1 MPSEKGGRAD
11 KAGNEYEKDCIIFE
25 FLKIISEKNYSV
37 TIEALGDDEKGT
49 DILVVR
55 KDGTIEHQQ
64 CKKRNASMEYWRL
77 SDLKEKYILKNWRIQ
92 LERDSNRYV
101 ALVSP
106 VQCTFLVDLHDRA
119 CNTNGRPRDFYTYQI
134 EKSDQKFKRFYENLC
149 EEMGIDWTSEYGL
162 AKSIDFLKRMNAKH
176 ISEYA
181 LEESIQQGISYYF
194 RTNPTNVYDALL
206 GYIEKGNIL
215 GKEITI
221 LTLREL
227 FVKKNI
233 EMRLLDGDKRIVP
246 QIDRLNREYRSYF
259 RPLREGLIERY
270 EFKECIDCIREEQSF
285 IISGNAGAG
294 KSGCTEAVLDY
305 CEKENIPYL
314 AIKLDRRIPQG
325 SCEEWARKLGFPG
338 SISYSID
345 AVSKNQTGVIILD
358 QLDALRWTQAN
369 SSEAIQICI
378 ELIYQVNYI
387 NRDRKH
393 KMIMVLVCREYDLKN
408 DNNIKL
414 LFQSRQDETEEQ
426 KEQWKKISIKN
437 FDDALV
443 KEIIGEKYDSLITRT
458 REILRIPGNL
468 YIWQH
473 LSEGEN
479 YNDCTTTSNLMDK
492 WYRQICERSSTVGV
506 EERTVIE
513 TLDVIVDKLDRT
525 GRLYMSQ
532 KSLKAEPRGLNYLVS
547 AEMLY
552 EDGKR
557 IGFVHQS
564 IFDYFISRRMMN
576 QYQEDEPIETIVGE
590 KEKQTPG
597 KRYQIQMFLQN
608 LLEYDSA
615 DFLSAGNAMLE
626 SDQVRFYVKYV
637 FYEILGEIA
646 EPDKRI
652 TEYVLEKCEDEY
664 VWEYFLNHIF
674 MGHRAYITILRDNG
688 ILEKW
693 FSDEKKKKRVFFL
706 LKSISPNLEEKD
718 VAFIR
723 KYALKNKEDD
733 NEFSGCF
740 FHEITQDS
748 EELFELRMSFY
759 EKYPEWSQGLYL
771 DMKSIGKKYEKRL
784 IRLIVFWLKQ
794 KDIPKE
800 NNQYKYEDFL
810 EEQEDAYVVDDGKY
824 ILEQLIP
831 YIPRESGWQIEYGE
845 WSGAQHYH
853 NGLERAAVKLI
864 KKANEKVIEEYPE
877 YFWNCY
883 QPYMGKNYYV
893 FNEII
898 LHGFKLLPIS
908 YSEKI
913 LNYLIS
919 DLENNIFDHTSGQ
932 KDQLGC
938 AKEILKIHANACSG
952 EQISE
957 FASKTVAYVSPQA
970 VDWYKR
976 RIEYNREKGHEPVY
990 WSYWG
995 ELQYEMCI

>member
-1 MPSEKGGRAD
+1 
-11 KAGNEYEKDCIIFE
+11 
-25 FLKIISEKNYSV
+25 
-37 TIEALGDDEKGT
+37 
-49 DILVVR
+49 
-55 KDGTIEHQQ
+55 
-64 CKKRNASMEYWRL
+64 
-77 SDLKEKYILKNWRIQ
+77 
-92 LERDSNRYV
+92 
-101 ALVSP
+101 
-106 VQCTFLVDLHDRA
+106 
-119 CNTNGRPRDFYTYQI
+119 
-134 EKSDQKFKRFYENLC
+134 
-149 EEMGIDWTSEYGL
+149 
-162 AKSIDFLKRMNAKH
+162 
-176 ISEYA
+176 
-181 LEESIQQGISYYF
+181 
-194 RTNPTNVYDALL
+194 
-206 GYIEKGNIL
+206 
-215 GKEITI
+215 
-221 LTLREL
+221 
-227 FVKKNI
+227 
-233 EMRLLDGDKRIVP
+233 
-246 QIDRLNREYRSYF
+246 
-259 RPLREGLIERY
+259 
-270 EFKECIDCIREEQSF
+270 
-285 IISGNAGAG
+285 
-294 KSGCTEAVLDY
+294 
-305 CEKENIPYL
+305 
-314 AIKLDRRIPQG
+314 
-325 SCEEWARKLGFPG
+325 
-338 SISYSID
+338 
-345 AVSKNQTGVIILD
+345 
-358 QLDALRWTQAN
+358 
-369 SSEAIQICI
+369 
-378 ELIYQVNYI
+378 
-387 NRDRKH
+387 
-393 KMIMVLVCREYDLKN
+393 
-408 DNNIKL
+408 
-414 LFQSRQDETEEQ
+414 
-426 KEQWKKISIKN
+426 
-437 FDDALV
+437 
-443 KEIIGEKYDSLITRT
+443 
-458 REILRIPGNL
+458 
-468 YIWQH
+468 
-473 LSEGEN
+473 
-479 YNDCTTTSNLMDK
+479 MDK

-525 GRLYMSQ
+525 GRLYMPE
-532 KSLKAEPRGLNYLVS
+532 KSLKAERRGVNYLVS

-674 MGHRAYITILRDNG
+674 MRHRAYITILRDNG

-759 EKYPEWSQGLYL
+759 EKYPEWSQELYL

-831 YIPRESGWQIEYGE
+831 YIPRESGWQIEYGD
-845 WSGAQHYH
+845 WSGAHQYH
-853 NGLERAAVKLI
+853 NGLERAAVMLI
-864 KKANEKVIEEYPE
+864 KKADEKVIEEDPE

-898 LHGFKLLPIS
+898 LHWKNCLKHFPAIIT
-908 YSEKI
+908 EKEQ
-913 LNYLIS
+913 Y
-919 DLENNIFDHTSGQ
+919 IFAKSWRVRKMFPGQ
-932 KDQLGC
+932 
-938 AKEILKIHANACSG
+938 
-952 EQISE
+952 
-957 FASKTVAYVSPQA
+957 
-970 VDWYKR
+970 
-976 RIEYNREKGHEPVY
+976 NR
-990 WSYWG
+990 S
-995 ELQYEMCI
+995 

>member
-378 ELIYQVNYI
+378 ELINQVNYI

-513 TLDVIVDKLDRT
+513 TLDVIVDKLDKT
-525 GRLYMSQ
+525 GRLYMPE
-532 KSLKAEPRGLNYLVS
+532 KSLKAERRGVNYLVS

-564 IFDYFISRRMMN
+564 IFDYFISRRMMD
-576 QYQEDEPIETIVGE
+576 QYQEGEPIETIVGE

-718 VAFIR
+718 VAFII

-831 YIPRESGWQIEYGE
+831 YIPRESGWQIEYGD

-864 KKANEKVIEEYPE
+864 KKANEKVIEEDPE

-898 LHGFKLLPIS
+898 LHWKNCLKHFPAIIT
-908 YSEKI
+908 EKEQ
-913 LNYLIS
+913 Y
-919 DLENNIFDHTSGQ
+919 IF
-932 KDQLGC
+932 
-938 AKEILKIHANACSG
+938 AKSWRVRKMFPG
-952 EQISE
+952 
-957 FASKTVAYVSPQA
+957 P
-970 VDWYKR
+970 
-976 RIEYNREKGHEPVY
+976 NR
-990 WSYWG
+990 S
-995 ELQYEMCI
+995 